1 MFIQFFFGVG
11 FLSGFWC
18 NLKFAWQAHIAW
30 SMWLPSS
37 PARSF
42 AHLGVWRRQGMAGSQ
57 GHRKCP
63 AVGDPWLLWIV
74 GIYIYIFNYIV
85 WNHVAVCGLYTLEVS
100 TIGICLVDIAHWS
113 MDPFWKDHLSS
124 GGSLVR
130 QISRIFTSLPRSLDQ
145 QNSQHHHC
153 KWCQVRKISPYVYV
167 YVYIYIYTHI
177 RIYVY

>member
-11 FLSGFWC
+11 FFVRFLVQSEVRLAGAYSMVYVAAFKPRSLFCPPWRVAEAGYGRVTGSSKMPC
-18 NLKFAWQAHIAW
+18 CWW
-30 SMWLPSS
+30 SLTFMNRW
-37 PARSF
+37 
-42 AHLGVWRRQGMAGSQ
+42 
-57 GHRKCP
+57 
-63 AVGDPWLLWIV
+63 
-74 GIYIYIFNYIV
+74 YIYIFNYIV

-167 YVYIYIYTHI
+167 YVYIYTHI